1 MSPFRFIFVIFAVV
15 GLRPISCFRRHDA
28 RWGIFVRFCVMHHV
42 IVCLHLMTFLLGGTS
57 HWGGA
62 LAVLELYFLFDAS
75 CDRLLYVYCGCA
87 FSVGEPRLTGG
98 GHSNYSTF
106 LFFGLR

>member
-1 MSPFRFIFVIFAVV
+1 MSPFHFIFVIFAVV

-42 IVCLHLMTFLLGGTS
+42 IVCLHLMTFLLGGKS

-62 LAVLELYFLFDAS
+62 LAVLELYF
-75 CDRLLYVYCGCA
+75 RLMRHVIVCFTFTVVARFLL
-87 FSVGEPRLTGG
+87 GEPRLTGG

>member
-1 MSPFRFIFVIFAVV
+1 MSPFRFIFVIFAMV
-15 GLRPISCFRRHDA
+15 GLRPISRFHRHDA

-42 IVCLHLMTFLLGGTS
+42 IVCLHLMTFLMVGTS

-75 CDRLLYVYCGCA
+75 CDRLLTFTVVA
-87 FSVGEPRLTGG
+87 RFLLGEPRLTGG